1 MKVVK
6 LQVAEKNKIPFYNL
20 KKINSKHKL
29 NLIAAC
35 KRVISS
41 GWYIRGAENKKF
53 EEDFKNYCG
62 VKYCIGVA
70 SGLDALNITLRAWKE
85 LGKIKEND
93 EVIVPAN
100 TYIATI
106 LAITH
111 NNLKPILV
119 EPNEE
124 DFNIDSKFI
133 KQLISKKT
141 KIILPVHL
149 YGQMADMI
157 EIKKIAKKYNLLI
170 LEDASQAH
178 GAKIN
183 GKKAGNWGDAG
194 CFSFYPGKNLG
205 ALGDGGAVTTNNFKL
220 ANAIRIISNYGSFK
234 KYLNFYIGFNSRL
247 DEIQA
252 AMLRVKIKS
261 LDLDNKKRRKIAFL
275 YLNGIVNPKVELPKI
290 DKIKDHVF
298 HLFVIKTKFREQLQ
312 KYLKKNGI
320 QTSIHYPIPAHK
332 QKAYK
337 NFFNVKLPITEKI
350 SKNILS
356 LPISPI
362 LKTKEVLKII
372 KLINNYK

>member
-1 MKVVK
+1 M
-6 LQVAEKNKIPFYNL
+6 QVAEKNKIPFYNL